1 LVPLRIKSCGGGSEM
16 RTLSAVAAML
26 MLGAGTPGTVA
37 AADPPSAREFYVQA
51 VAAMS
56 DLSQPPYVTYR
67 MEGSAEGLQVGLT
80 TISGQVWLNI
90 GAGSTSDRWTL
101 RHRTYDY
108 QSEIVSRSDGRRY
121 VSQRSF
127 FDPTWYGAYRALRL
141 GMLYSQDPAE
151 PRPSPGVATPTPD
164 PTLKTIGAIK
174 VMGPAIYDVEDRGTA
189 VCPSG
194 APGRALHLTSRT
206 RDAQHQLSDVLVDLR
221 SMRFCMMR
229 FGTAA
234 ALGFHG
240 IVEQHYGDVGG
251 YWMQIDGFLDG
262 TLRVFGVSTHH
273 GVWRDRL
280 LDMQF
285 PSSLPPD
292 TFAANTPA
300 GT

>member
-1 LVPLRIKSCGGGSEM
+1 MVLFGACLTLFLGGS
-16 RTLSAVAAML
+16 RL
-26 MLGAGTPGTVA
+26 VA
-37 AADPPSAREFYVQA
+37 AADPPTARDLYVQA
-51 VAAMS
+51 IAAMS
-56 DLSQPPYVTYR
+56 DLPQPPYVTYR
-67 MEGSAEGLQVGLT
+67 MEGNAQGLQVGLT

-90 GAGSTSDRWTL
+90 RPGSTSDRWTL

-108 QSEIVSRSDGRRY
+108 ESEIVSQSDGRRY

-151 PRPSPGVATPTPD
+151 PRPSPGVATPAPD
-164 PTLKTIGAIK
+164 PSLKTIGAIK
-174 VMGPAIYDVEDRGTA
+174 VMGPAIYDVDDRGTA
-189 VCPSG
+189 VCPNG
-194 APGRALHLTSRT
+194 GPGRALHLTSRT
-206 RDAQHQLSDVLVDLR
+206 RDPQHQLSDVIVDLQ
-221 SMRFCMMR
+221 SMRFCVMR
-229 FGTAA
+229 FGTAG

-251 YWMQIDGFLDG
+251 YWMQMDGILDG

-273 GVWRDRL
+273 GVWRYRL

-292 TFAANTPA
+292 AFAHDTPA
-300 GT
+300 DTSRQS

>member
-1 LVPLRIKSCGGGSEM
+1 M
-16 RTLSAVAAML
+16 
-26 MLGAGTPGTVA
+26 
-37 AADPPSAREFYVQA
+37 
-51 VAAMS
+51 
-56 DLSQPPYVTYR
+56 
-67 MEGSAEGLQVGLT
+67 
-80 TISGQVWLNI
+80 TIGGQVWLNI
-90 GAGSTSDRWTL
+90 RPGSTSDRWTL

-108 QSEIVSRSDGRRY
+108 QSEIVSQSDGRRY

-164 PTLKTIGAIK
+164 PSLKTIGAIK
-174 VMGPAIYDVEDRGTA
+174 VMGPAIYDVDDRGST
-189 VCPSG
+189 VCPNG
-194 APGRALHLTSRT
+194 GPGRALHLTSRT
-206 RDAQHQLSDVLVDLR
+206 RDPQHQLSDVIVDLP

-229 FGTAA
+229 FGSAA
-234 ALGFHG
+234 GLGFHG

-251 YWMQIDGFLDG
+251 YWMQMDGFLDG

-273 GVWRDRL
+273 GVWRYRL

-292 TFAANTPA
+292 TFAADTQPA
-300 GT
+300 AGR

>member
-1 LVPLRIKSCGGGSEM
+1 M
-16 RTLSAVAAML
+16 ML
-26 MLGAGTPGTVA
+26 NTLGARSIVILAACLAALSGGPRAIA
-37 AADPPSAREFYVQA
+37 AADPPSARAFYVQA
-51 VAAMS
+51 IAAMS
-56 DLSQPPYVTYR
+56 DVPQPPYVTYR

-90 GAGSTSDRWTL
+90 RAGSTSDRWTL

-108 QSEIVSRSDGRRY
+108 QSEIVSLSDGRRY

-151 PRPSPGVATPTPD
+151 PRPSPGAATPAPD

-174 VMGPAIYDVEDRGTA
+174 VMGPAIYDIDDRGAT
-189 VCPSG
+189 VCPNG
-194 APGRALHLTSRT
+194 DPGRAMHLTSRT
-206 RDAQHQLSDVLVDLR
+206 RDPQHQLSDVIVELR
-221 SMRFCMMR
+221 SMRFCTMR

-251 YWMQIDGFLDG
+251 YWMQTDGILDG

-273 GVWRDRL
+273 GVWRYRL
-280 LDMQF
+280 LEMQF
-285 PSSLPPD
+285 PSSLPPE
-292 TFAANTPA
+292 TFAATPSEMPRL
-300 GT
+300 

>member
-1 LVPLRIKSCGGGSEM
+1 M
-16 RTLSAVAAML
+16 FATRTSWSIVLVAACL
-26 MLGAGTPGTVA
+26 TVLTAGPNCLA

-51 VAAMS
+51 IAAMS
-56 DLSQPPYVTYR
+56 ALSQPPYVTYR
-67 MEGSAEGLQVGLT
+67 MEGSAEGFQVGLT
-80 TISGQVWLNI
+80 TIGGQVWLNI
-90 GAGSTSDRWTL
+90 RPGSTSDRWTL

-108 QSEIVSRSDGRRY
+108 QSEIVSLSDGRRL
-121 VSQRSF
+121 VTQRSF

-151 PRPSPGVATPTPD
+151 PRPSPGVATPAPD

-174 VMGPAIYDVEDRGTA
+174 VIGPAIYDVHDRGA
-189 VCPSG
+189 APCPNG
-194 APGRALHLTSRT
+194 DPGRALHFTSRI
-206 RDAQHQLSDVLVDLR
+206 RDSQHQLSDVIVELR

-251 YWMQIDGFLDG
+251 YWMQTDGVLDG

-273 GVWRDRL
+273 GVWRYRL
-280 LDMQF
+280 LEMQF
-285 PSSLPPD
+285 PTSLPAE
-292 TFAANTPA
+292 TFAPNTAAASP
-300 GT
+300 